1 MGGDVVGPSHLSTVF
16 VFFEKATL
24 ERLTSLSL
32 KELIYQSCGY
42 KADHSFLTFLKSHFQ
57 CKPGLPI

>member
-57 CKPGLPI
+57 